1 MKPIKGYQEW
11 NRIFESYDSDP
22 ELGKSTIVDMPTY
35 QIEKFKRVWITR
47 PINIIPA
54 GTVIIYGGLLDTPD
68 GVLKD
73 IPEELLRSKIV
84 AIARWDK
91 GVNYLIDKL
100 NELSNNSQ
108 SILAGAPINITS
120 VNGFSTGALSIKNVI
135 GDYPF
140 TGLIDPWLSQDLLDQ
155 LDTKKDQNIESWFS
169 KKFWQE
175 QLGKWTPTIALQERL
190 KGILGDRAIEK
201 PEYEH
206 EQVKK
211 DFLKQNWSKM

>member
-11 NRIFESYDSDP
+11 HRVFESYDSDP
-22 ELGKSTIVDMPTY
+22 ELGKSTVVDMPSY
-35 QIEKFKRVWITR
+35 RIEKFKRVWITR
-47 PINIIPA
+47 PTAEPA

-68 GVLKD
+68 EVLKD
-73 IPEELLRSKIV
+73 IPEELLKSKIV

-91 GVNYLIDKL
+91 GVNFLINKL
-100 NELSNNSQ
+100 KQLTSNRE
-108 SILAGAPINITS
+108 SILSGAPINITS
-120 VNGFSTGALSIKNVI
+120 VNGFSTGALSIKSVI

-140 TGLIDPWLSQDLLDQ
+140 TGLIDPWLSRDLLDK
-155 LDTKKDQNIESWFS
+155 LDTKKDRNIESWFS
-169 KKFWQE
+169 KKFWKE
-175 QLGKWTPTIALQERL
+175 QLGKWTQTISLQERL

-201 PEYEH
+201 PDHEH